1 MRRYVR
7 KHDLSDGDRARLDF
21 VISVFGPGMK
31 EVSLCAARFRSRCR
45 KETGKILRGGIK
57 PMASDDA
64 NYDDISLVK
73 DVDKLPGVIGG
84 VGFGEFVGRWFVDG
98 HVRAGVFA
106 PPDGRIPRVP
116 GEVCPVFDG
125 VGLCDSSGSY
135 RTYGGS
141 GFTMLVDERRLD
153 GVPEPRTWEDIL
165 DPMYRGKIVCGF
177 NIDDINEI
185 PLVYIYRRF
194 GEDGLAAFADNL
206 ARPVDTLDM
215 MRVWLRGGGM
225 PSVAIYL
232 VPHFF
237 AVAAPHE
244 SYIREIWPDD
254 GALFSPFYALV
265 RRSYGQEG
273 DDEDAEGN
281 GLDAGDVPA
290 ERIAREFFFG
300 RDLAHTLA
308 GRRMFHV
315 GQTVQDLLE
324 GSFGPTFAELDL
336 TSPSELRKALGWVES
351 RRFCW
356 VGWDWLLSR
365 DIIETMKEIDSIVV
379 PRILEN
385 NPDLEGDIGRALW
398 NG

>member
-1 MRRYVR
+1 M
-7 KHDLSDGDRARLDF
+7 
-21 VISVFGPGMK
+21 
-31 EVSLCAARFRSRCR
+31 E
-45 KETGKILRGGIK
+45 
-57 PMASDDA
+57 DA
-64 NYDDISLVK
+64 
-73 DVDKLPGVIGG
+73 DKLPGVIGG
-84 VGFGEFVGRWFVDG
+84 VGFGEFVGKWFVG
-98 HVRAGVFA
+98 RHVRSGVFA
-106 PPDGRIPRVP
+106 PAGGLAISDARAT
-116 GEVCPVFDG
+116 CPLFEG
-125 VGLCDSSGSY
+125 VELSDPTGSY

-165 DPMYRGKIVCGF
+165 DPAYRGKIACGF

-194 GEDGLAAFADNL
+194 GADGLAAFADNL

-215 MRVWLRGGGM
+215 MRVWLRGGAGR
-225 PSVAIYL
+225 SVAVYL

-244 SYIREIWPDD
+244 SYVHEVWPDD
-254 GALFSPFYALV
+254 GALLSPFYALV
-265 RRSYGQEG
+265 CGSYGRTSPAGGVDGAKGSSDGREG
-273 DDEDAEGN
+273 
-281 GLDAGDVPA
+281 PA

-315 GQTVQDLLE
+315 GQTTQDLLE
-324 GSFGPTFAELDL
+324 GSFGPTFAELDT
-336 TSPSELRKALGWVES
+336 TSPSELRKALRWAES

-356 VGWDWLLSR
+356 VGWDWLLSC
-365 DIIETMKEIDSIVV
+365 DIIDTMGRIDSVVV
-379 PRILEN
+379 PRVLEK
-385 NPDLEGDIGRALW
+385 NPGLAADIGRALW